1 MRCHQNQP
9 ASQPARRRRSRTD
22 KISPQRIHCPIRM
35 HSCGFVQLSSCNSV
49 WKATIVMKI
58 MTYDLFAGL
67 QWYLYFCTCYAV
79 LSLCFWSTTI
89 LLLPAPALD
98 RVSLLLASHITGNT
112 RTRQSGTA
120 LLLSNVLGNFKWD
133 QRQTLSPCT
142 WFAECNV
149 FLVLRSKSLGLIR
162 FGRRETHWM

>member
-1 MRCHQNQP
+1 MLLEHFRCLFLCCSLKNDSKDMHIWLWNRMRRLIEFAADQFFNIILAHSIIIYSIEYSSQCDAMPPEP

-22 KISPQRIHCPIRM
+22 KISPQRIHCAIRM

-79 LSLCFWSTTI
+79 LSLCFWSTTT
-89 LLLPAPALD
+89 PP
-98 RVSLLLASHITGNT
+98 RP
-112 RTRQSGTA
+112 R
-120 LLLSNVLGNFKWD
+120 LG
-133 QRQTLSPCT
+133 SC
-142 WFAECNV
+142 
-149 FLVLRSKSLGLIR
+149 
-162 FGRRETHWM
+162 